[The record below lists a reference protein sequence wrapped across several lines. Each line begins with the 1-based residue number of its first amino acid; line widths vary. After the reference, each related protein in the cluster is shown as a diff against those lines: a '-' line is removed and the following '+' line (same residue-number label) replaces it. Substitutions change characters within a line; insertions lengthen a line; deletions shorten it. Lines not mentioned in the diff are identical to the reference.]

1 MKKFSKNNNIIT
13 SKNNFKKLIN
23 SKRIKNKNNNYNLYK
38 NKMKNKMNKFYI
50 KNK

>member
-13 SKNNFKKLIN
+13 SKNHFKNLIN

-38 NKMKNKMNKFYI
+38 NKMKNKINKFYT